1 MNKTS
6 LLILISFCLFIA
18 CQTSPKNHDKA
29 SSLIENLNNPNSNEV
44 MIIAH
49 RGDWRNAP
57 ENSLQAIQNCIDMG
71 IDMIEIDVRK
81 TNDDV
86 LILMHD
92 QSLDRTTTGKGLVSE
107 WNLDSLKKLY
117 LKNGINQPTKH
128 KIPTLKEALELT
140 KGNIL
145 VNLDKCYNY
154 FPEAY
159 NVIKETETEDQV
171 VLKGSNL
178 RFNDV
183 KEDFGSKLD
192 SVLFMPIINLDKQ
205 KNASEI
211 IDEFQEKLKPVAFEL
226 VFSKDTSQVLDNF
239 SKINLKGS
247 KIWVNALWGSLNAG
261 YEDDLAVENPDS
273 IYGWYISKGI
283 NMIQTDRP
291 ELLLNYLKDKNLHR

>member
-1 MNKTS
+1 MNKIT
-6 LLILISFCLFIA
+6 LLIPTIFSLFNA

-29 SSLIENLNNPNSNEV
+29 SILIENLNNPNSNKV
-44 MIIAH
+44 MIVAH
-49 RGDWRNAP
+49 RGYWRNAP

-71 IDMIEIDVRK
+71 IDMVEIDVRK
-81 TNDDV
+81 TKDDV

-107 WNLDSLKKLY
+107 WSLDSLKTLY
-117 LKNGINQPTKH
+117 LKNGINQPTIH
-128 KIPTLKEALELT
+128 KIPTLKETLELT

-145 VNLDKCYNY
+145 VNIDKCYNY
-154 FPEAY
+154 FTEVY
-159 NVIKETETEDQV
+159 NVIKETGTEDQV
-171 VLKGSNL
+171 VLKGSN
-178 RFNDV
+178 V
-183 KEDFGSKLD
+183 KFQDTKKDFGGKLD

-205 KNASEI
+205 KNASDI

-239 SKINLKGS
+239 SKIKLKGS

-291 ELLLNYLKDKNLHR
+291 ELLLNYLKNKNLHQ

>member
-1 MNKTS
+1 MH
-6 LLILISFCLFIA
+6 LLFSSFCLFIS
-18 CQTSPKNHDKA
+18 CQTSPKNDDKA
-29 SSLIENLNNPNSNEV
+29 SSLIEILNDSNSNRI
-44 MIIAH
+44 MIVAH

-71 IDMIEIDVRK
+71 IDMVEIDVRK
-81 TNDDV
+81 TKDDV

-92 QSLDRTTTGKGLVSE
+92 QTLNRTTTGKGLVSE
-107 WNLDSLKKLY
+107 WSLDSLKTLY

-128 KIPTLKEALELT
+128 KIPTLKEALELI
-140 KGNIL
+140 KGDIL

-154 FPEAY
+154 FPEVY
-159 NVIKETETEDQV
+159 NVIKETGTEDQV

-178 RFNDV
+178 RFYDV
-183 KEDFGSKLD
+183 KEYFGGKLD

-205 KNASEI
+205 KNASDI

-226 VFSKDTSQVLDNF
+226 VFSNDTSQVLDNF
-239 SKINLKGS
+239 SKIKLKGS

-261 YEDDLAVENPDS
+261 YEDDLAMENPDS

-283 NMIQTDRP
+283 NIIQTDRP
-291 ELLLNYLKDKNLHR
+291 ELLLNYLRDKGLH